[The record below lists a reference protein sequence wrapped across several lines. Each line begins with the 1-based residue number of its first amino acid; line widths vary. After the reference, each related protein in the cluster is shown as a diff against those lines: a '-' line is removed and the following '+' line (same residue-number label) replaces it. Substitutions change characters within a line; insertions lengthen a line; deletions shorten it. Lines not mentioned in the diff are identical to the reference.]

1 MATIETQYEQLYP
14 KTQMTIPH
22 VATYYNEDA
31 LAGSASASKKSIG
44 IIGSANSG
52 KPNTVYEI
60 SDMIQAKNVFGS
72 GELVDALEL
81 AWDPTAGGGTIYAM
95 RVEDA
100 KQSQLIA
107 GGLRFVSNIYGEDAN
122 KISIAF
128 EKESLTGA
136 YKVTVRYA
144 PDGYVGTYSGLGQMF
159 KIGYNANDP
168 QKATATYS
176 VIKNSDGTAQKF
188 VVDIVDSK
196 TVVPHTTTTSTTS
209 STTLASTTTSTTL
222 KTNIDATSVRFNTN
236 TKTGKIGDKIQ
247 LSWAL
252 APTNAT
258 PASVKFVS
266 DNIGVASVDNNNG
279 LVSLNA
285 NGKANITIKVT
296 NQNGES
302 VTDVIALSVDPSSVA
317 PKTTTT
323 TTTTTSTTTKR
334 TAFALDPSNEIVIH
348 QEFDLSSTDYN
359 TVFKLM
365 NALSLLP
372 NVVVNMDG
380 LNDNSM
386 ISSASLDS
394 ATTVDFNKDVND
406 PDSRVYVWA
415 VEADVADKL
424 QYDNYVSVIADLSK
438 PIPQPFGATY
448 MVGGNTNPAPISW
461 ADKLNAFMQEPI
473 YYLVVLSD
481 LGAIHIEARTFV
493 DEAYVQGHSMRAFVG
508 GGFDESVGKL
518 ISRQMS
524 LKDSRVALVGSS
536 GYMSMQDG
544 RNAHLPAYMVAA
556 YTAGVASGLQ
566 IGGAL
571 TNKEAA
577 LNSVDQQF
585 TTAQYNQLNSNGVV
599 ILKPVINDGS
609 STGFRYVQDVTT
621 DNSTN
626 EPAKS
631 RISLGEITDFLFDDL
646 RKELF
651 DQFVG
656 SNIRTTSSDLLK
668 SFIDSYL
675 YKQKLASDGLIVDY
689 DPDSIQVT
697 IDGDTAWIMF
707 TVAPSQTL
715 DFIYVYGAY
724 SNYVSSSSNT
734 NGSFTINAN
743 GDTVTETKSDDD
755 DGYAD
760 SLNSSK

>member
-31 LAGSASASKKSIG
+31 LGGSASASKKSIG

-81 AWDPTAGGGTIYAM
+81 AWNPTAGGGTIYAM

-100 KQSQLIA
+100 QQSQLIA
-107 GGLRFVSNIYGEDAN
+107 GGLKFVSNIYGDDAN
-122 KISIAF
+122 KVSIAF
-128 EKESLTGA
+128 EQDSLTGA

-144 PDGYVGTYSGLGQMF
+144 PDNYVGTYSGLGQMF
-159 KIGYNANDP
+159 KIGYDANDP
-168 QKATATYS
+168 DNATATYS

-196 TVVPHTTTTSTTS
+196 TVVRSSTTTSTTS
-209 STTLASTTTSTTL
+209 TTTLAPTTTSTTL
-222 KTNIDATSVRFNTN
+222 NTNIDATSVRFDTN
-236 TKTGKIGDKIQ
+236 AMTGKVGDEIQ

-266 DNIGVASVDNNNG
+266 DNIGVASVDNNG

-285 NGKANITIKVT
+285 NGNANITINVT

-302 VTDVIALSVDPSSVA
+302 VTDVMALSVESAS
-317 PKTTTT
+317 
-323 TTTTTSTTTKR
+323 TTTTTSTSTTSTTTQK
-334 TAFALDPSNEIVIH
+334 TNFALDPSKEIVVH
-348 QEFDLSSTDYN
+348 QEFDLTSTDYN

-365 NALSLLP
+365 NGLSLLP
-372 NVVVNMDG
+372 NVVVDMDG

-394 ATTVDFNKDVND
+394 ATNVDFKSDASDNQ
-406 PDSRVYVWA
+406 VYVWA

-424 QYDNYVSVIADLSK
+424 QYDNYVSVVADLSK
-438 PIPQPFGATY
+438 PIPQPFGSTY
-448 MVGGNTNPAPISW
+448 MVGGKTNPAPISW
-461 ADKLNAFMQEPI
+461 ADKLTAFMQEPI

-481 LGAIHIEARTFV
+481 LGAVHIEARTFV
-493 DEAYVQGHSMRAFVG
+493 DEAYIQGHSIRAFVG
-508 GGFDESVGKL
+508 GGFNESVGKL

-524 LKDSRVALVGSS
+524 LKDPRVALVGTS

-571 TNKEAA
+571 TNKEAD
-577 LNSVDQQF
+577 LNSIDQQF
-585 TTAQYNQLNSNGVV
+585 TSAQYNQLNSNGVV
-599 ILKPVINDGS
+599 VIKPVINDGS
-609 STGFRYVQDVTT
+609 SSGFRYVQDVTT

-626 EPAKS
+626 EPVKS
-631 RISLGEITDFLFDDL
+631 RVSLGEITDFLFDDL

-651 DQFVG
+651 DQFIG

-675 YKQKLASDGLIVDY
+675 YKQKLSANGLIVDY

-697 IDGDTAWIMF
+697 INGDTAWIMF

-734 NGSFTINAN
+734 NGSFTVNAN
-743 GDTVTETKSDDD
+743 GDVVTTTTSDDD
-755 DGYAD
+755 NYAD
-760 SLNSSK
+760 SSSSSK